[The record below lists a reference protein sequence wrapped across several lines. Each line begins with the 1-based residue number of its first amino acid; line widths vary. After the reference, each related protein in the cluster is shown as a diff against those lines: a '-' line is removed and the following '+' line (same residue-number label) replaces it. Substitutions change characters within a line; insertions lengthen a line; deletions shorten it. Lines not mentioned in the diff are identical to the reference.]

1 MSDKQKKVV
10 DVIEQAIGNM
20 PEFDQGYIL
29 GKSEAYLDKKR
40 KEQMQDE
47 NPDGDGE

>member
-1 MSDKQKKVV
+1 MSNKQKKVV
-10 DVIEQAIGNM
+10 DAIEQAIGNM

-40 KEQMQDE
+40 KEQADE